1 MATTASTALPVIH
14 LDTLSFVGLERSHL
28 RSAVYRRVFGDDA
41 GPVRIGRYSLLER
54 VGAGARGVVFKA
66 FDNQLDRLVALK
78 VLSARADDH
87 EELLREAKALARL
100 SHPNVLPVYEV
111 GETEDGQVFLATE
124 YVKGWTLRGWYDE
137 ETRGESAIVEVIRQV
152 ARGVQAAHDEGLVHR
167 DLKPANILLGED
179 GRVRVADFGLA
190 RFDPSALQPAADVPR
205 DGLATTTAGTPGY
218 MAPELFR
225 GAPASTA
232 SDQYALAVTLHELLF
247 GALPD
252 EASSGALRRAS
263 KIVSIAVRRGLADAP
278 EDRFPTVGAF
288 ADALVSASRS
298 ALRRRMPWVAGLSL
312 LAAASATIWI
322 TDPLGERAADN
333 DLALLRAEAALPE
346 DPAAAL
352 DELRK
357 APDLSDARLLPTAE
371 RALALGPEHARY
383 ALPKGAHDIT
393 QMGSL
398 LLFRDAQDGLTAA
411 RLTAEGLE
419 PLEAAALGFVAEE
432 RDPNWP
438 DLYQMPGTRAV
449 LKDPR
454 ALAAI
459 DPRAAHRFGA
469 LSREIAISADARR
482 VARSSNDGYTITVED
497 IATGETVWSA
507 DRDEGHIG
515 AISLDATGDRVAWR
529 EGKAAG
535 HLFDMTTGMMARLEP
550 EASHVIFESQ
560 QDSVVIAGR
569 FTGVFRADLA
579 KAETIRLLGEDE
591 GFRRV
596 EVSPDGAWIAAL
608 GADDKITIANLA
620 ASVPRVVTGSAFEFS
635 PDGKHLAVENGER
648 VEVHDVASA
657 DFQTFTSA
665 GGVATFDFSDASTL
679 WLLTPDGFACRHE
692 LRKTRAFTGH
702 TASIKDIALS
712 ADGGLAVSVAS
723 DFTLRRW
730 DVDTGVGQVLVEL
743 DSDAFRLALDEGA
756 GRVALTRRSN
766 PTMIFDLESGA
777 PLADAPHSRPRP
789 VVGPKGALFGAGEGG
804 VWRNLDGETTVIAP
818 ELHCYSLAATTQ
830 WVAAICRGDEHE
842 IHVWADDDHRSIPFV
857 GRPVGGSLHA
867 WPDADHI
874 YAMGAQEQLVRRH
887 GSGELERLE
896 APRLLVEPEPYSVSS
911 AVSNA
916 AHDLVVRKQGGI
928 HSLWNTGEQPIRLF
942 ESNARSLAISGDGLR
957 VAYST
962 DRHKIIVRERALS
975 KAHPELSAVLDA
987 SSKAGGAH

>member
-1 MATTASTALPVIH
+1 MATPASTSLPVIH

-137 ETRGESAIVEVIRQV
+137 ETRGEAAIVEVIRQV

-190 RFDPSALQPAADVPR
+190 RFDPSALEPAADVPR

-225 GAPASTA
+225 GAPASAA
-232 SDQYALAVTLHELLF
+232 SDQYALAVTLHELLL

-252 EASSGALRRAS
+252 EASATALRRTS
-263 KIVSIAVRRGLADAP
+263 KTVSSAVRRGLAAAP

-298 ALRRRMPWVAGLSL
+298 SLRRRLPWIAGLSV

-322 TDPLGERAADN
+322 TTPLGERAADN

-357 APDLSDARLLPTAE
+357 APDLSDERLLPTAE
-371 RALALGPEHARY
+371 RALALGPEHARH

-398 LLFRDAQDGLTAA
+398 LLFRDAQDGLVAA

-419 PLEAAALGFVAEE
+419 PLEAAALGFVAED

-438 DLYQMPGTRAV
+438 DMYQIPGTRAV

-469 LSREIAISADARR
+469 LSRKLAISADARR
-482 VARSSNDGYTITVED
+482 VARSSNDRYTITVED

-507 DRDEGHIG
+507 DRDAGKIG
-515 AISLDATGDRVAWR
+515 AIRLDATGDRVAWT
-529 EGKAAG
+529 EGDAAA
-535 HLFDMTTGMMARLEP
+535 HLFDMKTGMMTRLKP

-560 QDSVVIAGR
+560 ADSVVIAGR
-569 FTGVFRADLA
+569 FTGVFRADLTQ
-579 KAETIRLLGEDE
+579 AETIRLLGEDE

-608 GADDKITIANLA
+608 GADDKITITNLA

-635 PDGKHLAVENGER
+635 PDGKHLAVKNGER
-648 VEVHDVASA
+648 VEVHNVASA

-665 GGVATFDFSDASTL
+665 GGVSMFDFSDASTL
-679 WLLTPDGFACRHE
+679 WVLTPDGFACRHQ
-692 LRKTRAFTGH
+692 LRKTRAFAGH
-702 TASIKDIALS
+702 TAPIKDIALS
-712 ADGGLAVSVAS
+712 ADGGLLVSVAS

-730 DVDTGVGQVLVEL
+730 DVNAGAGRVLVEL
-743 DSDAFRLALDEGA
+743 DSDVYRLALDEGA
-756 GRVALTRRSN
+756 GRVALTRHSN

-777 PLADAPHSRPRP
+777 PLADAPHSGPRP

-818 ELHCYSLAATTQ
+818 ELHCYNLAATTQ
-830 WVAAICRGDEHE
+830 WVAAVCRGDEHE
-842 IHVWADDDHRSIPFV
+842 LHVWADDEHSSIPFV

-874 YAMGAQEQLVRRH
+874 YALGDQEQLVRRN

-896 APRLLVEPEPYSVSS
+896 APRMLMGPEPYAFSS

-928 HSLWNTGEQPIRLF
+928 HSLWTTDEQPIRLF
-942 ESNARSLAISGDGLR
+942 DSNARALAISGDGLR
-957 VAYST
+957 VAYPT

-975 KAHPELSAVLDA
+975 KAHPALSAVLAA
-987 SSKAGGAH
+987 STEAGGAH